1 MDKKFQILKYT
12 EKYEKDVTKL
22 YFESYGRKKSQ
33 KYFRY
38 RLKSSTFGTPI
49 AYVMK
54 FESKIVGFYALTPI
68 SLVINNVN
76 YLGGYSFLTMTN
88 KKFSGQGIFS
98 KLASKTFEKAKEK
111 KYNFIIGFAN
121 NNSFPLFIKKFGF
134 TELKPI
140 NYVKLNLTKLIENK
154 NFKFNFSIFKKNNF
168 FKLNLIPNNF
178 SSVYLDKNY
187 KSLDIRINQH
197 PLNKYYIFQND
208 TLLFIFKKYQNELQ
222 ILDFFGHNEVE
233 LFSKLPLVAA
243 NLSKKLKCDYV
254 TMWIPKQHPLKKY
267 VKFTENLSSNSHFI
281 VKSFNPKIKNQIC
294 KINNWYYSMNDSD
307 VF

>member
-1 MDKKFQILKYT
+1 MEKKFQILKYA
-12 EKYEKDVTKL
+12 EKYEKDITKL

-38 RLKSSTFGTPI
+38 RLKCNTFGTPI

-68 SLVINNVN
+68 SLIVNNVH

-121 NNSFPLFIKKFGF
+121 NNSFPLFIKKFKF

-140 NYVKLNLTKLIENK
+140 NYVKINLIQVIENN
-154 NFKFNFSIFKKNNF
+154 NFKFTRSVLKNNNF
-168 FKLNLIPNNF
+168 FKLNSISKNNY
-178 SSVYLDKNY
+178 SVYFAKNF
-187 KSLDIRINQH
+187 KSLDKRINQH
-197 PLNKYYIFQND
+197 PLNKYYIYQND

-222 ILDFFGHNEVE
+222 ILDFFSHNEID
-233 LFSKLPLVAA
+233 LYSKLSLIAT

-254 TMWIPKQHPLKKY
+254 TLWIPKKHPLNKY
-267 VKFTENLSSNSHFI
+267 VKSTVNLASESHFI
-281 VKSFNPKIKNQIC
+281 VKSFNSKIKNQIC
-294 KINNWYYSMNDSD
+294 TINNWYYSMSDSD

>member
-12 EKYEKDVTKL
+12 EKYEKDITKL
-22 YFESYGRKKSQ
+22 YFESYGRKKPQ

-38 RLKSSTFGTPI
+38 RLKKNIFGTPI

-54 FESKIVGFYALTPI
+54 YESQIVGFYALTPI
-68 SLVINNVN
+68 SLIINNVH
-76 YLGGYSFLTMTN
+76 YLGGYSFLTMTK

-121 NNSFPLFIKKFGF
+121 NNSFPLFINKFRF

-140 NYVKLNLTKLIENK
+140 NYVKLDLTKVTKNK
-154 NFKFNFSIFKKNNF
+154 NFKFNRSIFKKNNF
-168 FKLNLIPNNF
+168 FKLNFTSNNH
-178 SSVYLDKNY
+178 SSVYLDKNF
-187 KSLDIRINQH
+187 KSLDNRINQH

-208 TLLFIFKKYQNELQ
+208 TLLFVFKKYGNELQ
-222 ILDFFGHNEVE
+222 ILDFFGHDEVD
-233 LFSKLPLVAA
+233 LYSKLPLVAT
-243 NLSKKLKCDYV
+243 NLLKRLKCDYV
-254 TMWIPKQHPLKKY
+254 TLWIPKQYPLNKY
-267 VKFTENLSSNSHFI
+267 VKFTENLSSDSHFI
-281 VKSFNPKIKNQIC
+281 VKSFNSKIKNQIC
-294 KINNWYYSMNDSD
+294 KINNWYYSMGDSD

>member
-1 MDKKFQILKYT
+1 MDKKFQIFKYA
-12 EKYEKDVTKL
+12 EKYEQDITKL
-22 YFESYGRKKSQ
+22 YFESYGRKKPQ

-38 RLKSSTFGTPI
+38 RLKNNGFGTPI

-54 FESKIVGFYALTPI
+54 FNSKIVGFYALTPI
-68 SLVINNVN
+68 SLIINNVN
-76 YLGGYSFLTMTN
+76 YLGGYSFLTMTD

-98 KLASKTFEKAKEK
+98 KLASKTFEKANEK

-121 NNSFPLFIKKFGF
+121 NNSFPLFINKFGF

-140 NYVKLNLTKLIENK
+140 NYVKLNLTKVIGNK
-154 NFKFNFSIFKKNNF
+154 DFKFNRSIFKKNNF
-168 FKLNLIPNNF
+168 SKLNFTANNYF
-178 SSVYLDKNY
+178 SVYLDKNF
-187 KSLDIRINQH
+187 KSLDNRINQH

-222 ILDFFGHNEVE
+222 ILDFFGYDEVD
-233 LFSKLPLVAA
+233 LYSKLSLVAT

-254 TMWIPKQHPLKKY
+254 TLWIPKQHPLNKH
-267 VKFTENLSSNSHFI
+267 VKSTENLSSDSHFI

-294 KINNWYYSMNDSD
+294 KINNWYYSMSDSD